1 MFSTRQTAEII
12 DKLIELTQH
21 DKIRWGSQD
30 PVAPMIGPDSRVDMV
45 YLANHLGRNIRVY
58 HQHYKYYLDEERYT
72 WDEQMVVEFVDEY
85 GALLGRLPR
94 TPNAWELLK
103 TIQFQ
108 NPQIKSFYDE
118 LFK

>member
-1 MFSTRQTAEII
+1 MFSTRQTAEIV

-21 DKIRWGSQD
+21 DKIKWSDQD
-30 PVAPMIGPDSRVDMV
+30 PVAPMIGSDSRVDMV
-45 YLANHLGRNIRVY
+45 YIASHLGRNIRVY
-58 HQHYKYYLDEERYT
+58 HQHYKNYFDEERYT

-85 GALLGRLPR
+85 GALLGRLPK

-103 TIQFQ
+103 AIQFQ
-108 NPQIKSFYDE
+108 NPQIKTFYDD